1 MASSRS
7 STYELD
13 RCDST
18 TWLIPHDGDIDQWRW
33 LPERSFAFPAL
44 GCRDFA
50 KLERTWRLV
59 HMDLRIGLLGGFRAA
74 AVHLG
79 EASASCKGCR
89 APLFLGETR
98 TKCCT
103 FYDARRGDRAGW
115 CGPFCSFPCIPRP
128 TAEAENKEISCEYGA
143 LWYGHDELSKY
154 FRANTRL
161 FNSRYAFSSLEAT
174 RKRHPGKPKF
184 QLKGTVYYRIAPSMI
199 HPPHWKTGAAQRI
212 DYAQLYTLDPDEGF
226 DERLERLLSTK
237 LEDADSDD
245 DDGGAVQRNRREPV
259 AVQRLKTVMR
269 TVNSTMHANPLA
281 LQYKA
286 AFDASG
292 AAPTAHVRI
301 HTDPSELPK
310 GGAAAG
316 AHERQYNA
324 PTAGNVSV
332 VLHAPSP
339 DVGFDVLVQRQVAG
353 GLQRVS
359 YSNSSYDSLA
369 FPLYF
374 PRGTATWHH
383 GFKAPVVAQ
392 WRAKPSWH
400 KVEMQQFYA
409 ERQYNAPTAGNVS
422 VVLHAPSPDVGFDVL
437 VQRQVAGGLQ
447 RVSYSNSS
455 YDSLAFPLYFPR
467 GTATWHHGFK
477 APVVAQWRA
486 KPSWHKVEMQQF
498 YASMLYVRRDWI
510 EMPVD
515 VAQPN
520 AERDNLQKASWRVKV
535 PAGTARAK
543 RDAADNKWY
552 VANDNLW
559 FFRGGRLFQQFLCTA
574 AARVELKRL
583 STLATPTLQK
593 QLRAES
599 YQTLVDAIDD
609 GATPG
614 AIGRKVICP
623 ASVKGSR
630 RAMYKLFLDC
640 MAIVRKF
647 GSPNLFITVCSE
659 GSSRR
664 CEANLDEPVWQDPHA
679 SEAC

>member
-409 ERQYNAPTAGNVS
+409 
-422 VVLHAPSPDVGFDVL
+422 
-437 VQRQVAGGLQ
+437 
-447 RVSYSNSS
+447 
-455 YDSLAFPLYFPR
+455 
-467 GTATWHHGFK
+467 
-477 APVVAQWRA
+477 
-486 KPSWHKVEMQQF
+486 
-498 YASMLYVRRDWI
+498 SMLYVRRDWI